1 MAQKS
6 GKSRKKK
13 NNKKSKRPTRN
24 MKPKGRKTDRVFTL
38 KVFLTDG
45 PMLEEF
51 VKDNPEVSRTIEIR
65 GDQTLDDLHGAIF
78 RAFERFDEH
87 LYEFQ
92 FGKEPDDPEGERY
105 THPSALEDLGLVPMK
120 PAKDA
125 SKTRIDSLQL
135 TVRQLFGYWFDFG
148 DDWWHTIEV
157 ISISDEATGEEYPRV
172 TKRVGESPP
181 QYPALEDEDYEDED
195 EE

>member
-1 MAQKS
+1 MAQTTRK
-6 GKSRKKK
+6 GRKKK
-13 NNKKSKRPTRN
+13 DNKKSKVPTRN
-24 MKPKGRKTDRVFTL
+24 TKPKGRETNRVFTF

-78 RAFERFDEH
+78 RAFDRFDEH

-92 FGKEPDDPEGERY
+92 FGKEPNDPEGERY
-105 THPSALEDLGLVPMK
+105 AHPFALGGLGLEPMK

-125 SKTRIDSLQL
+125 SETRIDSLDL

-148 DDWWHTIEV
+148 DDWWHTMEV
-157 ISISDEATGEEYPRV
+157 ISISDEATGEGYPRV

-181 QYPALEDEDYEDED
+181 QYPPLEDEDYEDE
-195 EE
+195 EC